1 MEQLEQLI
9 KKATSPFHTVKAV
22 KERLKEHGFTELSMS
37 DTWELQKGGMYVL
50 EQYGSTLF
58 AWTVGTEYSRGD
70 SLRMAAAHGDFPGFC
85 IKPNP
90 DMEKEGYVLVNTEG
104 YGGAILNSWCDRP
117 LSAAGR
123 VVIKSEDAFR
133 PEVRLV
139 DLRKP
144 VCTIPNVAIHLNREV
159 NKGVE
164 LKKQT
169 HMLPIIG
176 QAGEYGGFLTYLA
189 KELGVEKED
198 ILDYELYLYNTDAPK
213 KVGMAEEFYSA
224 PRLDDLTAVSAVTEG
239 LLRGKRERGIHLIAI
254 FDHEEVG
261 SRTKQGAGTQM
272 LSHVLDKIYLSLGLT
287 REDYYA
293 ALADGMLLSVDV
305 SQGYHPSY
313 GEKYDPTNH
322 NLLNHG
328 FSIKRAASQSYATDS
343 EAIGIVKQICRENG
357 IPYQDFTNQS
367 DIQGGSTLGAIAT
380 AFVPVRTVDIGV
392 PILAMHSARETMG
405 VKDQASMTAF
415 VCAFFS
421 QA

>member
-9 KKATSPFHTVKAV
+9 EKATSPFHTVKAV
-22 KERLKEHGFTELSMS
+22 KERLKEHGFVELAM
-37 DTWELQKGGMYVL
+37 DNAWQLYKGGKYVL
-50 EQYGSTLF
+50 EQYQSTLF
-58 AWTVGTEYSRGD
+58 AWTVGTEYNRGE

-90 DMEKEGYVLVNTEG
+90 DMEKDGYVLVNTEC
-104 YGGAILNSWCDRP
+104 YGGVILNSWCDRP

-123 VVIKSEDAFR
+123 VVLKSEDAFR

-144 VCTIPNVAIHLNREV
+144 VCIIPNLAIHLNREV

-169 HMLPIIG
+169 HMLPLIG
-176 QAGEYGGFLTYLA
+176 QAGECGGFVAYLA
-189 KELGVEKED
+189 KEIGIAEET
-198 ILDYELYLYNTDAPK
+198 ILDYELYLYNVDEPQN
-213 KVGMAEEFYSA
+213 VGMSEEFYSA
-224 PRLDDLTAVSAVTEG
+224 PRLDDLTAVSAITEG
-239 LLRGKRERGIHLIAI
+239 LLEGQRNNGINLIAV

-261 SRTKQGAGTQM
+261 SRSKQGAGTQM

-293 ALADGMLLSVDV
+293 ALTNGMLLSVDV

-313 GEKYDPTNH
+313 NEKYDPTNH

-357 IPYQDFTNQS
+357 IAYQDFVNQS
-367 DIQGGSTLGAIAT
+367 DVPGGSTLGAIAT
-380 AFVPVRTVDIGV
+380 AFMPVRTVDIGV

-405 VKDQASMTAF
+405 VKDQAGMAAF
-415 VCAFFS
+415 VGAFFS